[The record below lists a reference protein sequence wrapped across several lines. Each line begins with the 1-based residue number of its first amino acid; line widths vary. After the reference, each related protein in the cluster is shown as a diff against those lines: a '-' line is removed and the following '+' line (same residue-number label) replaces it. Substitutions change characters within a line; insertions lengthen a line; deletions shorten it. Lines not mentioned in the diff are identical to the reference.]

1 MQAGLLPNPTM
12 PDAGPTDLVSGLDVS
27 ITMLDGDLGA
37 VVDPST
43 TLVAPA
49 TDGICWP
56 PCVICGAGA

>member
-12 PDAGPTDLVSGLDVS
+12 PDAMSGMDVC

-37 VVDPST
+37 VVDPSAS
-43 TLVAPA
+43 LQAPVA
-49 TDGICWP
+49 DGICWP

>member
-12 PDAGPTDLVSGLDVS
+12 PEAGPTDLVSGMDVR

-43 TLVAPA
+43 ALLASDA
-49 TDGICWP
+49 NSICWP